1 MPRGDAR
8 QTNAASTSVA
18 PIPANGRK
26 AFESSKYALAV
37 THWEQVPHP
46 APELQAALAEACF
59 RAAMNLRER
68 AHAPQRGAYLER
80 AVALFPN
87 DHTYL
92 YHYAMHLHRTGD
104 LDAAEAI
111 YHRLLAEGAPWAGLP
126 ELVALVALQRNP
138 HTALSTL
145 GNLGPA
151 VQQQLALVQ
160 AWCSLTSP
168 PPLPNK
174 PIKLAHMLHAMQQA
188 ITPTDSSLSLS
199 AYAQLNAL
207 NVPAML
213 EPLRQHYLAIAAW
226 QMGHMSLASEH
237 ALTALEQ
244 SPNDSERIYGI
255 LHAALPLALNECI
268 NQAAPE
274 VQTTQDCAYALS
286 LALRAVAM
294 PDLPLATALTLP
306 PFLNYVAMLAMRERN
321 WTQAIMCWSAAHDI
335 IKRNSPKLGSPRLI
349 LHNLALAHE
358 AQATHTPPDG
368 DREQAWIAT
377 AEQWQALA
385 RTRPRSNAKPAP
397 GYDDAAWAWVRRR
410 VVACY
415 RNANRPSEAIKVY
428 RQMVKAEPEN
438 LALRLEMVEAMLAN
452 GQYSTASK
460 ELLQIIQLDPDNI
473 EALLLKTEIEVE
485 YTRSWRTM
493 FQYETLLRLF
503 ALNPPD
509 PDLRQRIMHLAFL
522 KVDDLRSIRRNDE
535 AYELLQ
541 AAQHFDPQ
549 NYTPIIFMAHVLIDT
564 KAHHRVPTLLEQ
576 ALALSN
582 ADPRAYVQIIECWV
596 LLNELDRA
604 RQIWQRALQHI
615 EPEHRLP
622 FHLDLG
628 RMFAIHSNAAQRGMQ
643 QIVFGHPFA
652 PHTPIG
658 DELLEMARAAFAA
671 AFDADPENAKLALQ
685 IAHDLLL
692 IDPDLALAYARRA
705 EQLAPHEITTL
716 IIIGTILGL
725 QEANREARQV
735 LRQAEKRAR
744 EQGDAELAEQ
754 AAHIREMIGTPM
766 LRMSLQMAMHDDTY
780 ADDGLPDEYGDA
792 DHPF

>member
-1 MPRGDAR
+1 MPRGDTR
-8 QTNAASTSVA
+8 QTNAATPSIAA

-37 THWEQVPHP
+37 TYWEQVSHP
-46 APELQAALAEACF
+46 TPELQAALAEACF
-59 RAAMNLRER
+59 RAAMNIRDLSL
-68 AHAPQRGAYLER
+68 AAQRGAYLER
-80 AVALFPN
+80 AVALFPD

-92 YHYAMHLHRTGD
+92 YHYAMHLHRMGD

-111 YHRLLAEGAPWAGLP
+111 YHRLLKEGAPWAGLP
-126 ELVALVALQRNP
+126 ELLALVALQRNP
-138 HTALSTL
+138 HIAPSTF
-145 GNLGPA
+145 GSLGPV

-160 AWCSLTSP
+160 AWCTPMFL
-168 PPLPNK
+168 PPLPSK
-174 PIKLAHMLHAMQQA
+174 PTPLAQMLHAMQHA
-188 ITPTDSSLSLS
+188 ATPTDPSTPPQ

-207 NVPAML
+207 KVPPML
-213 EPLRQHYLAIAAW
+213 EPLRQHYLGVAAW
-226 QMGHMSLASEH
+226 QIGNMSLASDH
-237 ALTALEQ
+237 VLTALELGI
-244 SPNDSERIYGI
+244 SDAERSYGL
-255 LHAALPLALNECI
+255 LHAVLPIALNELI
-268 NQAAPE
+268 NRAAQ
-274 VQTTQDCAYALS
+274 VTQDCAYALS

-294 PDLPLATALTLP
+294 PDLPLATALTLLP
-306 PFLNYVAMLAMRERN
+306 VLDHIAMLAMRERN
-321 WTQAIMCWSAAHDI
+321 WGQAIISWDAAHTI

-349 LHNLALAHE
+349 LHNLALAYE
-358 AQATHTPPDG
+358 AQATHAPPNG

-397 GYDDAAWAWVRRR
+397 GYDDAAWGWVRRR

-415 RNANRPSEAIKVY
+415 RNANRPREAIKVY
-428 RQMVKAEPEN
+428 RQLVKAEPEN

-452 GQYSTASK
+452 DQYGTASN
-460 ELLQIIQLDPDNI
+460 ELGQILQLDPDNI

-493 FQYETLLRLF
+493 FQYDTLLRLF
-503 ALNPPD
+503 ALNPRD
-509 PDLRQRIMHLAFL
+509 LDLRQRIMHLTFL
-522 KVDDLRSIRRNDE
+522 KVDDLRSVRRNAE

-549 NYTPIIFMAHVLIDT
+549 NYTTIIFMAHVLIDT
-564 KAHHRVPTLLEQ
+564 KAHHRVPPLLEQ
-576 ALALSN
+576 ALALSDT
-582 ADPRAYVQIIECWV
+582 DPRAYVQIIECWV
-596 LLNELDRA
+596 LLNELDHA
-604 RQIWQRALQHI
+604 RHIWQHALQHI

-628 RMFAIHSNAAQRGMQ
+628 RVFAAHSNAAQRGMQ
-643 QIVFGHPFA
+643 HIVFGHSFA
-652 PHTPIG
+652 TPAPTN
-658 DELLEMARAAFAA
+658 DELLEMARVAFAT
-671 AFDADPENAKLALQ
+671 AFDADPDNPKLALQ

-692 IDPDLALAYARRA
+692 IDPDLALGYARRA

-735 LRQAEKRAR
+735 LRQAEKLAR

-754 AAHIREMIGTPM
+754 AAHIRQMIGTPM
-766 LRMSLQMAMHDDTY
+766 LRMSLHMAMRDDTY
-780 ADDGLPDEYGDA
+780 PDDGFPDEYGD
-792 DHPF
+792 DDNPF

>member
-8 QTNAASTSVA
+8 QTNAAPPSVA

-37 THWEQVPHP
+37 TYWEQVPHP

-59 RAAMNLRER
+59 RAAMNIRELPR
-68 AHAPQRGAYLER
+68 AGQRGAYLER
-80 AVALFPN
+80 AVALFPD

-111 YHRLLAEGAPWAGLP
+111 YHRLRTEGAPWAGLP
-126 ELVALVALQRNP
+126 ELLALVALQRNP

-160 AWCSLTSP
+160 AWCSPTSP
-168 PPLPNK
+168 PPLPSK

-188 ITPTDSSLSLS
+188 ATPPDPSPTLP

-207 NVPAML
+207 KVPPML
-213 EPLRQHYLAIAAW
+213 EPLRQHYLGIAAW
-226 QMGHMSLASEH
+226 QIGNMSLASEH
-237 ALTALEQ
+237 ALAALELGP
-244 SPNDSERIYGI
+244 SAPERSYGL
-255 LHAALPLALNECI
+255 LHAVLPIALNELI
-268 NQAAPE
+268 NRAAQ
-274 VQTTQDCAYALS
+274 VTQAYALS

-306 PFLNYVAMLAMRERN
+306 PVLDHIAMLAMRERN
-321 WTQAIMCWSAAHDI
+321 WEQAIISWTAAHDI

-358 AQATHTPPDG
+358 AQATHAPPNG
-368 DREQAWIAT
+368 EREQAWIAT

-397 GYDDAAWAWVRRR
+397 GYDDAAWGWVRRR

-415 RNANRPSEAIKVY
+415 RNANRPHEAIKVY
-428 RQMVKAEPEN
+428 RQLVKAEPEN

-452 GQYSTASK
+452 DQYGTASN
-460 ELLQIIQLDPDNI
+460 ELVRLLQIDPDNI

-493 FQYETLLRLF
+493 FQYETLLHLF
-503 ALNPPD
+503 ALNPRD
-509 PDLRQRIMHLAFL
+509 PDLRQRIMHLTFL
-522 KVDDLRSIRRNDE
+522 KVDDLRSVRRNAE

-541 AAQHFDPQ
+541 AAQHFDPK
-549 NYTPIIFMAHVLIDT
+549 NYTTIIFMAHVLIDT
-564 KAHHRVPTLLEQ
+564 KAHHRVPPLLEQ
-576 ALALSN
+576 ALALSDT
-582 ADPRAYVQIIECWV
+582 DPRAYVQIIECWV
-596 LLNELDRA
+596 LLNELDHA
-604 RQIWQRALQHI
+604 RHIWQRALQHI

-628 RMFAIHSNAAQRGMQ
+628 RVFAAHSAAAQRGMQ
-643 QIVFGHPFA
+643 HVVFGPSFA
-652 PHTPIG
+652 PHAPPN
-658 DELLEMARAAFAA
+658 DELLEMARVAFAT
-671 AFDADPENAKLALQ
+671 AFDADPDNPKLALQ

-692 IDPDLALAYARRA
+692 IDPDLALGYARRA
-705 EQLAPHEITTL
+705 EQLAPHDITPL

-735 LRQAEKRAR
+735 LRQAEKLAR

-754 AAHIREMIGTPM
+754 AAHIRQMIGTPM
-766 LRMSLQMAMHDDTY
+766 LRMSLQMAMRDDTY
-780 ADDGLPDEYGDA
+780 PDDGFPDEYGDA
-792 DHPF
+792 DNPF